1 MTVRPEACGRGPRQG
16 GDAIGR
22 GPGVTRIEKARERGK
37 KARDALAP
45 HFTAKGTEGQ
55 KGKVI
60 CLGSHSTLLSGEPG
74 FPSSALLQAQPD
86 HLKFP
91 RHLCFYYS
99 KT

>member
-1 MTVRPEACGRGPRQG
+1 M
-16 GDAIGR
+16 
-22 GPGVTRIEKARERGK
+22 TRIEKGRERGK

-45 HFTAKGTEGQ
+45 HFTAKGTEAQ
-55 KGKVI
+55 KGKVT
-60 CLGSHSTLLSGEPG
+60 CLGSHSTLLSGESG